1 MIEELELNCKTNFSK
16 ISDIPKIIYLNYDKD
31 IEKRDYMESQ
41 FLDGVLQIILGIKKN
56 IQQKI
61 MMIGKI

>member
-41 FLDGVLQIILGIKKN
+41 FSGWGITNYSRHQKN